1 MGLGMKKYFICIL
14 FTIIG
19 IILVGFGLFSSKSLK
34 ETGTYSKVTK
44 EADSAVEEVVEEV
57 KEEPVLENEEVNDV
71 VVSNNEVVSEVSET
85 KVEEAYQ
92 NINTTISGNYIKI
105 GDVLYNNLM
114 QDDGSNFYL
123 NHNINGVYD
132 GIGVPYV
139 DFRNDFTDRKTIIY
153 SHSSMRGNGPF
164 QVLQQYDGN
173 KWFYDNNK
181 YITISYNGNT
191 YNYLIFSV
199 YISVADSEESPGL
212 EYFHRM
218 DYTDSD
224 WNETINYYK
233 NNSMYDTGVSVDGN
247 DKIVILQTC
256 SMNPNYYQKSYRY
269 NLLVM
274 GKLV

>member
-1 MGLGMKKYFICIL
+1 MGLGMKKYIICIL
-14 FTIIG
+14 FTVIG
-19 IILVGFGLFSSKSLK
+19 IILVGFGLFSSKTLK

-44 EADSAVEEVVEEV
+44 EADSAVEEVVNEV
-57 KEEPVLENEEVNDV
+57 KEEPVVENTEVNDV
-71 VVSNNEVVSEVSET
+71 VVSNNEAVSEISET
-85 KVEEAYQ
+85 KVEETYQ
-92 NINTTISGNYIKI
+92 NTGATISGNYIKI
-105 GDVLYNNLM
+105 GDILYNNLM

-164 QVLQQYDGN
+164 QALQQYDGN

-224 WNETINYYK
+224 WNETINNYK